1 MNLPDGATIV
11 FDLDGTLVD
20 TAPDLLLTLN
30 TVLGDEGRDW
40 IDAPHMRP
48 LVGRGARILIEEG
61 LRYTGAPGDEAT
73 VERLLDKFLDFY
85 ARNIDHL
92 SRPFEGVT
100 EVLNTL
106 AAKKAKL
113 GVCTNKRE
121 RLSIDLLTKLG
132 LIKYFPVVLGA
143 DSLAVRK
150 PDPAHLTQTIAR
162 LGGSEARAVMVGD
175 SATDVNT
182 AKAAGIPVI
191 VVDFGYT
198 DVAPAD
204 LGGDALVSHYR
215 EIPGAIEALLARGS

>member
-1 MNLPDGATIV
+1 MQLPDGATVI
-11 FDLDGTLVD
+11 FDLDGTLID

-48 LVGRGARILIEEG
+48 LVGRGARILIDEG
-61 LRYTGAPGDEAT
+61 LRFTGDPGDEPT
-73 VERLLDKFLDFY
+73 VDRLLDKFLDIY
-85 ARNIDHL
+85 AKNIDHL
-92 SRPFEGVT
+92 SRPFDGVT
-100 EVLNTL
+100 QVLDWL
-106 AAKKAKL
+106 AANDVKM

-121 RLSIDLLTKLG
+121 ALSVDLLTKLN
-132 LIKYFPVVLGA
+132 LIQYFPVVLGA

-150 PDPAHLTQTIAR
+150 PNPVHLTQTIAR
-162 LGGSEARAVMVGD
+162 LSGSEASAVMVGD
-175 SATDVNT
+175 SITDVKT

-198 DVAPAD
+198 DVPPGN

-215 EIPGAIEALLARGS
+215 EIPEAIQRLLTPA